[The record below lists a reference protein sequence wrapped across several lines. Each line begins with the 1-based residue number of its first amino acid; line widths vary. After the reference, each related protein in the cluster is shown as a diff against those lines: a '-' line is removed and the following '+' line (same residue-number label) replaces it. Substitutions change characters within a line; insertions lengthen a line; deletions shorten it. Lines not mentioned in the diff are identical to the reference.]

1 MKIYKL
7 LFFCLSLCSNVFSDP
22 LQFDTSFNQPNGYA
36 YINPGIDTQNSY
48 AYSEGVVLDQDNKII
63 LAGKANNYNQNN
75 VYKTGLAL
83 TRYLQNG
90 SLDTSFNSS
99 DTPGYVLTFL
109 DNSDI
114 SARSVAIDQ
123 NNNIVVVGALNNS
136 YSKLMAARYVSSG
149 QLDMSFSNQG
159 FYTDSSLGAAFG
171 LAIQSDGKIVIIGGE
186 YSTIYVCR
194 LHPNGILDTSFGE
207 NGKVIIS
214 SSSTTYTSGFGRDI
228 VVLDDGSMVGIGY
241 FGQGSIGKFI
251 VTFKLTSDGVLDN
264 SFGSGGLSTLLLGSG
279 TNCDQIKMDALG
291 KFVIGGTVTNSST
304 GKNEA
309 LVVRYSENG
318 SLDQT
323 FGAGFGYVITPVTN
337 ASLYGYGAIVFD
349 RTSENYPGYG
359 IFYLNYYNNNTTV
372 IIKYNYDGSLNTDF
386 TSSGYQTI
394 KQDKGLVITDGL
406 MQLDQKLVIAG
417 RLSINSKDNF
427 LAMRFFNN
435 ISPVIQTSNLLLN
448 TQAEGNYGYNNVFI
462 SDFLGQSFYAQ
473 VIVDQDAR
481 YAVLA
486 AIDQVIQSYQTAYAY
501 QPNFNYITN
510 MYLMNPYL
518 LAVQLVLLKNYPDS
532 SAQINSFFALLV
544 QRIKKLA

>member
-22 LQFDTSFNQPNGYA
+22 LQFDTSFNQPDGYA

-63 LAGKANNYNQNN
+63 LAGKANDYNQNN
-75 VYKTGLAL
+75 VYKTGIAL

-136 YSKLMAARYVSSG
+136 YSKLMAARYLPSG
-149 QLDMSFSNQG
+149 QLDMSFNNQG

-186 YSTIYVCR
+186 YGTIYVTR
-194 LHPNGILDTSFGE
+194 LHPNGILDTSFGT

-214 SSSTTYTSGFGRDI
+214 SPSTTYTSGFGRDI

-264 SFGSGGLSTLLLGSG
+264 SFGNAGLSTLLLGSG

-318 SLDQT
+318 LLDQT

-337 ASLYGYGAIVFD
+337 ANLYGYGAIVFD

-394 KQDKGLVITDGL
+394 KQGSGLVITDGL
-406 MQLDQKLVIAG
+406 MQQDQKLVIAG
-417 RLSINSKDNF
+417 RFAKNSQDNF
-427 LAMRFFNN
+427 LVMRFLNN

-448 TQAEGNYGYNNVFI
+448 TQAEGNYGYNNLFI

-501 QPNFNYITN
+501 QPDFNYITN

-518 LAVQLVLLKNYPDS
+518 LVAQQLLLKNYPDS